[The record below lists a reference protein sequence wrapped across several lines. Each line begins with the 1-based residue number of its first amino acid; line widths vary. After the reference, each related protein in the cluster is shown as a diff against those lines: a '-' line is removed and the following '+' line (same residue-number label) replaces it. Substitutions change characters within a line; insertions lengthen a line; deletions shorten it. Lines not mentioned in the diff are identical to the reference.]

1 MRQPSRRSLLTRDT
15 PRPVTPPGVRG
26 FSTAFT
32 ADGKY
37 VLGRNEQQKWA
48 LYPIEGGEPIPL
60 PKWAAGDLPINHTT
74 DNHSFFVR
82 NADLPVDVYRV
93 VVVKL
98 DAAMRTLHSH
108 MIGWPQLGQDTV
120 VSVRRDQAP
129 VHSLVEKTRRTRSGA
144 GTGGG

>member
-1 MRQPSRRSLLTRDT
+1 MSQPSRRSLLTRDT
-15 PRPVTPPGVRG
+15 PRPVTAPGVRG

-60 PKWAAGDLPINHTT
+60 PKWTAGDLPINHTT

-82 NADLPVDVYRV
+82 NADLPVDVYRFD
-93 VVVKL
+93 L
-98 DAAMRTLHSH
+98 LTGAR
-108 MIGWPQLGQDTV
+108 QF
-120 VSVRRDQAP
+120 VRQVRPSDPTGIRNIPSLIMTPDGEYYVMAP
-129 VHSLVEKTRRTRSGA
+129 SACSITCSLSPA
-144 GTGGG
+144 